1 MGRSAEGGRLM
12 RPERLRLSAFGPYAG
27 QEDLDFS
34 ALGNHTLFL
43 ICGPTGAGKSTIL
56 DAMCYA
62 LYGKTSGA
70 VRSGEDLRS
79 NYVGYDRKTYVEFDF
94 AIGNRHYRIYRSPTQ
109 LLERQ
114 KGDRSKPVE
123 HKGKADFYEIDKEGR
138 EKVHITSKG
147 VDSAV
152 EKLLGVGLE
161 QFRQIILLPQGDFR
175 KLLLADSSDRQKIME
190 QLFQTGIYLAFE
202 KKLQEETQ
210 KLKTEYS
217 RGELQRTT
225 LLETC
230 RSESEEEL
238 EKQAETNEKILKEKE
253 TEFMQ
258 ADKEQQVFL
267 RAYDEA
273 NVLHGAFLR
282 LETAETALKRMEEKK
297 KEKEELRGHIKMI
310 RAAQS
315 VTKEWSEAVNA
326 KKQQRTAA
334 ETLEKAAA
342 DLPVKEK
349 AKAEA
354 EQALALFE
362 KEKPK
367 QKERI
372 EMKGKL
378 EQYRNPS
385 RSYGT
390 AKREAER
397 LAGIYAVKQKEA
409 ERLREQVSAAEKKAA
424 EDKKNWLCRN
434 RIFMEGQAF
443 VLAEKLTDGQPCP
456 VCGSLSHPAPAAA
469 GEDRIMEKDVKDAE
483 RQMHLSEDAE
493 KKIRHEAEAYQAR
506 ELAAAK
512 ESADKAMT
520 VLSELEKNLPAAYR
534 DSLALEKE
542 IKDLETRI
550 SSFEKSLEQAEE
562 KRKNAETIYQALK
575 EQKELLEKQAGEFLK
590 VSEEKNCILKIKV
603 AEAGFTDWFEC
614 SRYMKEVPR
623 LEAYEN
629 DLKIYDQSVHAE
641 EEKIKGEKEKTAGKT
656 KPDMND
662 WNEKRTKLLESMKQF
677 VAEKAEKETEL
688 KKQKETL
695 KKLYQL
701 KETQKE
707 ISEKYSL
714 VAHLWEIAQ
723 GKETGINLERFVLG
737 ALLDA
742 VTEKANLRLMEMS
755 GNRYELLR
763 KRGERSDGRKKAGLD
778 LEVFDGNTG
787 RARPAATLSGGET
800 FLASLSLA
808 LGLADVVQEY
818 AGGVHL
824 DAMFIDEGF
833 GSLDSESLDLAMK
846 TLQELKGQNRLIG
859 LISHVGGLE
868 ERIPAKLR
876 VTKTQTGST
885 AAFEMG

>member
-12 RPERLRLSAFGPYAG
+12 RPERLRISAFGPYAG
-27 QEDLDFS
+27 EEDMDFS

-94 AIGNRHYRIYRSPTQ
+94 AIGDRHYRIYRSPTQ

-123 HKGKADFYEIDKEGR
+123 HKGKADFYEIDEEGR
-138 EKVHITSKG
+138 EKAHITSKG

-202 KKLQEETQ
+202 KRLQEETQ

-238 EKQAETNEKILKEKE
+238 EKQSEINEKVLKEKE

-258 ADKEQQVFL
+258 ADKEQQAFL

-273 NVLHGAFLR
+273 NMLYGAFLR
-282 LETAETALKRMEEKK
+282 LETAETALKRMEEKR

-334 ETLEKAAA
+334 ETLEKAAV
-342 DLPVKEK
+342 DLSVKEK

-390 AKREAER
+390 AKREVER

-469 GEDRIMEKDVKDAE
+469 GEDRITEKDVKDAE
-483 RQMHLSEDAE
+483 RQMHLSENAE
-493 KKIRHEAEAYQAR
+493 KKIRHEAEAYQAK

-520 VLSELEKNLPAAYR
+520 VLSELEKNLPATYR
-534 DSLALEKE
+534 DLLALEKE

-550 SSFEKSLEQAEE
+550 LSFEKSLEQAEE

-590 VSEEKNCILKIKV
+590 VSEEKNRILKIKV

-614 SRYMKEVPR
+614 SRYMKEVPQ

-629 DLKIYDQSVHAE
+629 DLKIYDQSVHVE

-662 WNEKRTKLLESMKQF
+662 WNEKRLKLLESMKRF
-677 VAEKAEKETEL
+677 AAEKAEKETEL

-755 GNRYELLR
+755 GSRYELLR
-763 KRGERSDGRKKAGLD
+763 KRGERADARKTAGLD
-778 LEVFDGNTG
+778 LEVYDANTG

-885 AAFEMG
+885 AAFEVG

>member
-12 RPERLRLSAFGPYAG
+12 RPERLRISAFGPYAG
-27 QEDLDFS
+27 EEDMNFS
-34 ALGNHTLFL
+34 VLENHTLFL

-94 AIGNRHYRIYRSPTQ
+94 AIGDRHYRIYRSPTQ

-123 HKGKADFYEIDKEGR
+123 HKGKADFYEIDEEGKE
-138 EKVHITSKG
+138 KAHITSKG

-202 KKLQEETQ
+202 KRLQEETQ

-238 EKQAETNEKILKEKE
+238 EKQAEINEKVLKEKE

-282 LETAETALKRMEEKK
+282 LETAETALKRMEEKR

-424 EDKKNWLCRN
+424 EDKKNWLSRN

-456 VCGSLSHPAPAAA
+456 VCGSLSHPAPAVA
-469 GEDRIMEKDVKDAE
+469 GEDRITEKDVKDAE
-483 RQMHLSEDAE
+483 RQMHLLEDAE
-493 KKIRHEAEAYQAR
+493 KKNRREAEAYQAK

-512 ESADKAMT
+512 ESVDKAMT

-590 VSEEKNCILKIKV
+590 VSEEKNRILKIKV

-614 SRYMKEVPR
+614 SQYMKEVPQ

-629 DLKIYDQSVHAE
+629 DLKIYDQSVHVE

-662 WNEKRTKLLESMKQF
+662 WNEKRLKLLESMKRF
-677 VAEKAEKETEL
+677 AAEKAEKETEL

-695 KKLYQL
+695 KKLRQL

-885 AAFEMG
+885 AAFEVG

>member
-1 MGRSAEGGRLM
+1 M
-12 RPERLRLSAFGPYAG
+12 RPERLRISAFGPYAG
-27 QEDLDFS
+27 EEDLDFS
-34 ALGNHTLFL
+34 VLGNHTLFL

-79 NYVGYDRKTYVEFDF
+79 NYVGYDRKTHVEFDF
-94 AIGNRHYRIYRSPTQ
+94 AIGNRHYRICRSPTQ

-123 HKGKADFYEIDKEGR
+123 HKGKADFYEIDEEGR
-138 EKVHITSKG
+138 EKAHITSKG

-202 KKLQEETQ
+202 KRLQEETQ
-210 KLKTEYS
+210 KLKIEYG
-217 RGELQRTT
+217 RGELQRAT

-230 RSESEEEL
+230 RSGSEEEL
-238 EKQAETNEKILKEKE
+238 EKQAEANEKVLKEKE
-253 TEFMQ
+253 AKFIR
-258 ADKEQQVFL
+258 ADKKQQVFL

-273 NVLHGAFLR
+273 NMLHGAFLR
-282 LETAETALKRMEEKK
+282 LETAETALKRLEEEK
-297 KEKEELRGHIKMI
+297 KEKEKLRGYIKMI

-326 KKQQRTAA
+326 KRQQRTAA

-342 DLPVKEK
+342 NLPVKEK
-349 AKAEA
+349 AKTEA

-362 KEKPK
+362 KEKTA

-409 ERLREQVSAAEKKAA
+409 ERLQEQVSAAEKKAA

-434 RIFMEGQAF
+434 RIFLEGQAF
-443 VLAEKLTDGQPCP
+443 VLAEKLADGQPCP

-469 GEDRIMEKDVKDAE
+469 GENRITEKDVKDAE
-483 RQMHLSEDAE
+483 HQMRLSEEAE
-493 KKIRHEAEAYQAR
+493 KKIRREAEAYQAK
-506 ELAAAK
+506 EMAAAK
-512 ESADKAMT
+512 ESADKAIT

-534 DSLALEKE
+534 DSLVLEKE
-542 IKDLETRI
+542 IKDLETGI

-562 KRKNAETIYQALK
+562 NRKKAETAYQTLK
-575 EQKELLEKQAGEFLK
+575 EQKGLLEKQAEEFLK
-590 VSEEKNCILKIKV
+590 TSEEKNRILKIKV

-614 SRYMKEVPR
+614 SRYMKELTQ
-623 LEAYEN
+623 LETYES
-629 DLKIYDQSVHAE
+629 DLKIYDQSVHTE
-641 EEKIKGEKEKTAGKT
+641 EEKIKEEKEKTAGRT

-662 WNEKRTKLLESMKQF
+662 WNGKRLKLLESMKQF
-677 VAEKAEKETEL
+677 AAEKAEKEAEL

-695 KKLYQL
+695 EKLRQL
-701 KETQKE
+701 KGTQKE

-787 RARPAATLSGGET
+787 RARPAVTLSGGET

>member
-1 MGRSAEGGRLM
+1 M
-12 RPERLRLSAFGPYAG
+12 RPERLRISAFGPYAG

-94 AIGNRHYRIYRSPTQ
+94 AIGDRHYRIYRSPTQ
-109 LLERQ
+109 LLKRQ

-123 HKGKADFYEIDKEGR
+123 HKGKADFYEIDEEGR
-138 EKVHITSKG
+138 EKAHITSKG

-273 NVLHGAFLR
+273 NMLHGAFLR
-282 LETAETALKRMEEKK
+282 LETAETALKRMEEKR

-349 AKAEA
+349 AKAET

-362 KEKPK
+362 KEKPA

-390 AKREAER
+390 AKKEAER
-397 LAGIYAVKQKEA
+397 LAGTYAVKQKEA
-409 ERLREQVSAAEKKAA
+409 ERLQEKMLAAEKKAA

-469 GEDRIMEKDVKDAE
+469 GEDRITEKDVKDAE
-483 RQMHLSEDAE
+483 RQMHLSDDAE
-493 KKIRHEAEAYQAR
+493 KKIRREAEAYQAK

-590 VSEEKNCILKIKV
+590 VSEEKNRILKIKV

-614 SRYMKEVPR
+614 SQYMKEVPQ

-662 WNEKRTKLLESMKQF
+662 WNEKRMKLLENMKQF
-677 VAEKAEKETEL
+677 AAEKTEKETEL

-885 AAFEMG
+885 AAFEVG

>member
-1 MGRSAEGGRLM
+1 M
-12 RPERLRLSAFGPYAG
+12 RPERLRISAFGPYAG
-27 QEDLDFS
+27 EEDMDFS
-34 ALGNHTLFL
+34 VLENHTLFL

-94 AIGNRHYRIYRSPTQ
+94 AIGDRHYRIYRSPTQ

-123 HKGKADFYEIDKEGR
+123 HKGKADFYEIDEEGR
-138 EKVHITSKG
+138 EKAHITSKG

-202 KKLQEETQ
+202 KRLQEETQ

-238 EKQAETNEKILKEKE
+238 EKQAEINEKVLKEKE

-267 RAYDEA
+267 CAYDEA

-282 LETAETALKRMEEKK
+282 LETAEMALKRMEEKR

-354 EQALALFE
+354 KQALALFE

-390 AKREAER
+390 VKREAER

-409 ERLREQVSAAEKKAA
+409 ERLRKQVSAAEKKAA

-456 VCGSLSHPAPAAA
+456 VCGSLSHPAPAVA
-469 GEDRIMEKDVKDAE
+469 GEDRITEKDVKDAE

-493 KKIRHEAEAYQAR
+493 KKIRHEAEAYQAK

-562 KRKNAETIYQALK
+562 KQKNAETIYQALK

-662 WNEKRTKLLESMKQF
+662 WDEKRMKLLESMKRF
-677 VAEKAEKETEL
+677 AAEKAEKETEL

-707 ISEKYSL
+707 IGEKYSL

-885 AAFEMG
+885 AAFEVG

>member
-1 MGRSAEGGRLM
+1 M
-12 RPERLRLSAFGPYAG
+12 RPERLRISAFGPYAG
-27 QEDLDFS
+27 EEDMDFS
-34 ALGNHTLFL
+34 VLENHTLFL

-94 AIGNRHYRIYRSPTQ
+94 AIGDRHYRIYRSPTQ

-123 HKGKADFYEIDKEGR
+123 HKGKADFYEIDEEGKE
-138 EKVHITSKG
+138 KAHITSKG

-202 KKLQEETQ
+202 KRLQEETQ

-238 EKQAETNEKILKEKE
+238 EKQAEINEKVLKEKE

-282 LETAETALKRMEEKK
+282 LETAEMALKRMEEKR

-326 KKQQRTAA
+326 KKQQRTAV

-354 EQALALFE
+354 KQALALFE

-409 ERLREQVSAAEKKAA
+409 ERLRKQVSAAEKKAA

-456 VCGSLSHPAPAAA
+456 VCGSLSHPAPAVA
-469 GEDRIMEKDVKDAE
+469 GEDRITEKDVKDAE

-493 KKIRHEAEAYQAR
+493 KKIRHEAEAYQAK

-562 KRKNAETIYQALK
+562 KQKNAETIYQALK

-662 WNEKRTKLLESMKQF
+662 WNEKRMKLLESMKRF
-677 VAEKAEKETEL
+677 AAEKAEKETEL

-707 ISEKYSL
+707 IGEKYSL

-885 AAFEMG
+885 AAFEVG

>member
-1 MGRSAEGGRLM
+1 M
-12 RPERLRLSAFGPYAG
+12 RPERLRISAFGPYAG
-27 QEDLDFS
+27 EEDVDFS
-34 ALGNHTLFL
+34 VLENHTLFL

-123 HKGKADFYEIDKEGR
+123 HKGKADFYEIDEEGR
-138 EKVHITSKG
+138 EKAHITSKG

-202 KKLQEETQ
+202 KRLQEETQ

-493 KKIRHEAEAYQAR
+493 KKIRHEAEAYQAK

>member
-1 MGRSAEGGRLM
+1 M
-12 RPERLRLSAFGPYAG
+12 RPERLRISAFGPYAG
-27 QEDLDFS
+27 QEDVDFS
-34 ALGNHTLFL
+34 ILENHMLFL

-123 HKGKADFYEIDKEGR
+123 HKGKADFYEIDEEGR
-138 EKVHITSKG
+138 EKAHITSKG

-202 KKLQEETQ
+202 KRLQEETQ

-334 ETLEKAAA
+334 ETLEKAAT

-434 RIFMEGQAF
+434 QIFMEGQAF

-469 GEDRIMEKDVKDAE
+469 GEDRIMEKDVKNAE

-493 KKIRHEAEAYQAR
+493 KKIRHEAEAYQAK

-885 AAFEMG
+885 AAFEVG

>member
-1 MGRSAEGGRLM
+1 M
-12 RPERLRLSAFGPYAG
+12 RPERLRISAFGPYAG
-27 QEDLDFS
+27 EEDLDFS

-94 AIGNRHYRIYRSPTQ
+94 AIGDRHYRIYRSPTQ

-123 HKGKADFYEIDKEGR
+123 HKGKADFYEIDEEGKE
-138 EKVHITSKG
+138 KAHITSKG

-202 KKLQEETQ
+202 KRLQEETQ

-238 EKQAETNEKILKEKE
+238 EKQAEINEKVLKEKE

-282 LETAETALKRMEEKK
+282 LETAETALKRMEEKR

-469 GEDRIMEKDVKDAE
+469 GEDRITEKDVKDAE
-483 RQMHLSEDAE
+483 RQMHLSENAE
-493 KKIRHEAEAYQAR
+493 KKIRHEAEAYQAKA
-506 ELAAAK
+506 LAAAK

-550 SSFEKSLEQAEE
+550 LSFEKSLEQAEE

-590 VSEEKNCILKIKV
+590 VSEEKNRILKIKV

-614 SRYMKEVPR
+614 SRYMKEVPQ

-629 DLKIYDQSVHAE
+629 DLKIYDQSVHVE

-662 WNEKRTKLLESMKQF
+662 WNEKRLKLLESMKRF
-677 VAEKAEKETEL
+677 AAEKAEKETEL

-885 AAFEMG
+885 AAFEVG

>member
-1 MGRSAEGGRLM
+1 M

-114 KGDRSKPVE
+114 KGDSSKPVE
-123 HKGKADFYEIDKEGR
+123 HKGKADFYEIDEEGR
-138 EKVHITSKG
+138 EKAHITSKG

-202 KKLQEETQ
+202 KRLQEETQ

-238 EKQAETNEKILKEKE
+238 EKQAEINEKVLKEKE

-273 NVLHGAFLR
+273 NMLHGAFLR
-282 LETAETALKRMEEKK
+282 LETAETALKRMEEKR

-390 AKREAER
+390 AKKEAER
-397 LAGIYAVKQKEA
+397 LAGTYAVKQKEA
-409 ERLREQVSAAEKKAA
+409 ERLQEKMSAAEKKAA

-469 GEDRIMEKDVKDAE
+469 GEDRITEKDVKDAE
-483 RQMHLSEDAE
+483 RQMHLSDDAE
-493 KKIRHEAEAYQAR
+493 KKIRREAEAYQAK

-590 VSEEKNCILKIKV
+590 VSEEKNRILKIKV

-614 SRYMKEVPR
+614 SRYMKEVPQ

-662 WNEKRTKLLESMKQF
+662 WNEKRMKLLENMKQF
-677 VAEKAEKETEL
+677 AAEKAEKETEL

-885 AAFEMG
+885 AAFEVG

>member
-1 MGRSAEGGRLM
+1 MGRSAEGGQLM
-12 RPERLRLSAFGPYAG
+12 RPERLRISAFGPYAG
-27 QEDLDFS
+27 QEDVDFS
-34 ALGNHTLFL
+34 ILENHMLFL

-123 HKGKADFYEIDKEGR
+123 HKGKADFYEIDEEGR
-138 EKVHITSKG
+138 EKAHITSKG

-202 KKLQEETQ
+202 KRLQEETQ

-334 ETLEKAAA
+334 ETLEKAAT

-434 RIFMEGQAF
+434 QIFMEGQAF

-469 GEDRIMEKDVKDAE
+469 GEDRIMEKDVKNAE

-493 KKIRHEAEAYQAR
+493 KKIRHEAEAYQAK

>member
-1 MGRSAEGGRLM
+1 MGKSAEGGRLM

-79 NYVGYDRKTYVEFDF
+79 NYVRYDRKTYVEFDF

-123 HKGKADFYEIDKEGR
+123 HKGKADFYEIDEEGR
-138 EKVHITSKG
+138 EKAHITSKG

-238 EKQAETNEKILKEKE
+238 EKQAEINEKVLKEKE

-282 LETAETALKRMEEKK
+282 LETAETALKRMEEKR

-469 GEDRIMEKDVKDAE
+469 GEDRITEKDVKDAE
-483 RQMHLSEDAE
+483 RQMHLSDDAE
-493 KKIRHEAEAYQAR
+493 KKIRHEAEAYQAK
-506 ELAAAK
+506 ELATAK
-512 ESADKAMT
+512 ESADKAIT

-590 VSEEKNCILKIKV
+590 VSEEKNRILKIKV
-603 AEAGFTDWFEC
+603 AETGFTDWFEC
-614 SRYMKEVPR
+614 SQYMKEVPQ

-662 WNEKRTKLLESMKQF
+662 WNEKRMKLLENMKQF
-677 VAEKAEKETEL
+677 AAEKAEKETEL

>member
-12 RPERLRLSAFGPYAG
+12 RPERLRISAFGPYAG
-27 QEDLDFS
+27 EEDVDFS
-34 ALGNHTLFL
+34 VLENHTLFL

-94 AIGNRHYRIYRSPTQ
+94 AIGDRHYRIYRSPTQ

-123 HKGKADFYEIDKEGR
+123 HKGKADFYEIDEEGR
-138 EKVHITSKG
+138 EKAHITSKG

-202 KKLQEETQ
+202 KRLQEETQ

>member
-1 MGRSAEGGRLM
+1 M

-123 HKGKADFYEIDKEGR
+123 HKGKADFYEIDEEGR
-138 EKVHITSKG
+138 EKAHITSKG

-202 KKLQEETQ
+202 KRLQEETQ

-217 RGELQRTT
+217 RGELERTT

-238 EKQAETNEKILKEKE
+238 EKQAEINEKVLKEKE

-267 RAYDEA
+267 RDYDEA

-282 LETAETALKRMEEKK
+282 LETAETALKRMEEKR

-349 AKAEA
+349 AKAETK
-354 EQALALFE
+354 QALELFE

-469 GEDRIMEKDVKDAE
+469 GEDRITEKDVKDAE

-493 KKIRHEAEAYQAR
+493 KKIRREAEAYQAK

-542 IKDLETRI
+542 IKALETRI

-562 KRKNAETIYQALK
+562 KQKNAETIYQALK

-787 RARPAATLSGGET
+787 RVRPAATLSGGET

>member
-1 MGRSAEGGRLM
+1 MGKSAEGGRLM
-12 RPERLRLSAFGPYAG
+12 RPERLRISAFGPYAG
-27 QEDLDFS
+27 EEDMDFS
-34 ALGNHTLFL
+34 VLENHTLFL

-94 AIGNRHYRIYRSPTQ
+94 AIGDRHYRIYRSPTQ

-123 HKGKADFYEIDKEGR
+123 HKGKADFYEIDEEGR
-138 EKVHITSKG
+138 EKAHITSKG

-238 EKQAETNEKILKEKE
+238 EKQAEINEKVLKEKE

-282 LETAETALKRMEEKK
+282 LETAETALKRMEEKR

-424 EDKKNWLCRN
+424 EDKKNWLSRN

-456 VCGSLSHPAPAAA
+456 VCGSLSHPAPAVA
-469 GEDRIMEKDVKDAE
+469 GEDRITEKDVKDAE

-493 KKIRHEAEAYQAR
+493 KKNRREAEAYQAK

-512 ESADKAMT
+512 ESVDKAMT

-534 DSLALEKE
+534 DSLALEKA

-590 VSEEKNCILKIKV
+590 VSEEKNRILKIKV

-614 SRYMKEVPR
+614 SQYMKEVPQ

-629 DLKIYDQSVHAE
+629 DLKIYDQSVHVE

-662 WNEKRTKLLESMKQF
+662 WNEKRLKLLENMKRF
-677 VAEKAEKETEL
+677 AAEKAEKETEL

-695 KKLYQL
+695 KKLRQL

-707 ISEKYSL
+707 IGEKYSL

-885 AAFEMG
+885 AAFEVG

>member
-12 RPERLRLSAFGPYAG
+12 RPERLRISAFGPYAG
-27 QEDLDFS
+27 EEDMDFS
-34 ALGNHTLFL
+34 VLENHTLFL

-94 AIGNRHYRIYRSPTQ
+94 AIGDRHYRIYRSPTQ

-123 HKGKADFYEIDKEGR
+123 HKGKADFYEIDEEGR
-138 EKVHITSKG
+138 EKAHITSKG

-273 NVLHGAFLR
+273 NMLHGAFLR
-282 LETAETALKRMEEKK
+282 LETAETALKRMEEKR

-349 AKAEA
+349 AKAET

-362 KEKPK
+362 KEKPA

-385 RSYGT
+385 RSYRT
-390 AKREAER
+390 AKKEAER
-397 LAGIYAVKQKEA
+397 LAGTYAVKQKEA
-409 ERLREQVSAAEKKAA
+409 ERLQEKMLAAEKKAA

-469 GEDRIMEKDVKDAE
+469 GEDRITEKDVKDAE
-483 RQMHLSEDAE
+483 RQMHLSDDAE
-493 KKIRHEAEAYQAR
+493 KKIRREAEAYQAK

-590 VSEEKNCILKIKV
+590 VSEEKNRILKIKV
-603 AEAGFTDWFEC
+603 AKAGFTDWFEC
-614 SRYMKEVPR
+614 SQYMKEVPQ

-662 WNEKRTKLLESMKQF
+662 WNEKRMKLLENMKQF
-677 VAEKAEKETEL
+677 AAEKTEKETEL

-885 AAFEMG
+885 AAFEVG

>member
-1 MGRSAEGGRLM
+1 M
-12 RPERLRLSAFGPYAG
+12 RPERLRISAFGPYAG
-27 QEDLDFS
+27 EEDVDFS
-34 ALGNHTLFL
+34 VLENHTLFL

-94 AIGNRHYRIYRSPTQ
+94 AIGDRHYRIYRSPTQ

-123 HKGKADFYEIDKEGR
+123 HKGKADFYEIDEEGKE
-138 EKVHITSKG
+138 KAHITSKG

-202 KKLQEETQ
+202 KRLQEETQ

-238 EKQAETNEKILKEKE
+238 EKQAEINEKVLKEKE

-267 RAYDEA
+267 RAYDKA
-273 NVLHGAFLR
+273 NMLHGAFLR
-282 LETAETALKRMEEKK
+282 LETAETALKRMEEKR

-362 KEKPK
+362 KEKTA

-409 ERLREQVSAAEKKAA
+409 ERLQEKMLAAEKKAA

-469 GEDRIMEKDVKDAE
+469 GEDRITEKDVKDAE

-493 KKIRHEAEAYQAR
+493 KKIRREAEAYQAK

-575 EQKELLEKQAGEFLK
+575 EQKELLEKQAGEFLR
-590 VSEEKNCILKIKV
+590 VSEEKNRILKIKV
-603 AEAGFTDWFEC
+603 AKAGFTDWFEC
-614 SRYMKEVPR
+614 SRYMKEVSQM
-623 LEAYEN
+623 EAYEN
-629 DLKIYDQSVHAE
+629 NLKIYDQSVHAE
-641 EEKIKGEKEKTAGKT
+641 EEKIKGEKERTAGKT
-656 KPDMND
+656 KPNMND
-662 WNEKRTKLLESMKQF
+662 WNEKRMKLLESMKRF
-677 VAEKAEKETEL
+677 AAEKAEKETEL

-707 ISEKYSL
+707 IGEKYSL

-885 AAFEMG
+885 AAFEVG

>member
-1 MGRSAEGGRLM
+1 M
-12 RPERLRLSAFGPYAG
+12 RPERLRISAFGPYAG
-27 QEDLDFS
+27 EEDMDFS
-34 ALGNHTLFL
+34 VLENHTLFL

-94 AIGNRHYRIYRSPTQ
+94 AIGDRHYRIYRSPTQ

-123 HKGKADFYEIDKEGR
+123 HKGKADFYEIDEEGR
-138 EKVHITSKG
+138 EKAHITSKG

-202 KKLQEETQ
+202 KRLQEETQ

-238 EKQAETNEKILKEKE
+238 EKQAEINEKVLKEKE

-282 LETAETALKRMEEKK
+282 LETAETALKRMEEKR

-354 EQALALFE
+354 KQALELFE

-372 EMKGKL
+372 KMKGKL

-469 GEDRIMEKDVKDAE
+469 GEDRITEKDVKDAE

-493 KKIRHEAEAYQAR
+493 KKIRHEAEAYQAKD
-506 ELAAAK
+506 LAAAK

-590 VSEEKNCILKIKV
+590 VSEEKNRILKIKV

-662 WNEKRTKLLESMKQF
+662 WNEKRMKLLESMKRF
-677 VAEKAEKETEL
+677 AAEKAEKETEL

-707 ISEKYSL
+707 IGEKYSL

>member
-1 MGRSAEGGRLM
+1 M
-12 RPERLRLSAFGPYAG
+12 
-27 QEDLDFS
+27 
-34 ALGNHTLFL
+34 
-43 ICGPTGAGKSTIL
+43 
-56 DAMCYA
+56 
-62 LYGKTSGA
+62 
-70 VRSGEDLRS
+70 
-79 NYVGYDRKTYVEFDF
+79 
-94 AIGNRHYRIYRSPTQ
+94 
-109 LLERQ
+109 
-114 KGDRSKPVE
+114 
-123 HKGKADFYEIDKEGR
+123 
-138 EKVHITSKG
+138 
-147 VDSAV
+147 
-152 EKLLGVGLE
+152 
-161 QFRQIILLPQGDFR
+161 
-175 KLLLADSSDRQKIME
+175 
-190 QLFQTGIYLAFE
+190 
-202 KKLQEETQ
+202 
-210 KLKTEYS
+210 
-217 RGELQRTT
+217 
-225 LLETC
+225 
-230 RSESEEEL
+230 
-238 EKQAETNEKILKEKE
+238 EKQAEINEKVLKEKE

-282 LETAETALKRMEEKK
+282 LETAETALKRMEEKR

-397 LAGIYAVKQKEA
+397 LGGIYAVKQKEA

-456 VCGSLSHPAPAAA
+456 VCGSLSHPAPAVA
-469 GEDRIMEKDVKDAE
+469 GEDRITEKDVKDAE

-493 KKIRHEAEAYQAR
+493 KKIRHEAEAYQAK

-590 VSEEKNCILKIKV
+590 VSEEKNRILKIKV
-603 AEAGFTDWFEC
+603 AEAGFTDWLEC
-614 SRYMKEVPR
+614 SQYMKEVPQ

-662 WNEKRTKLLESMKQF
+662 WNEKRMKLLENMKQF
-677 VAEKAEKETEL
+677 AAEKAEKETEL

-885 AAFEMG
+885 AAFEVG

>member
-1 MGRSAEGGRLM
+1 M
-12 RPERLRLSAFGPYAG
+12 RPERLRISAFGPYAG

-94 AIGNRHYRIYRSPTQ
+94 AIGDRHYRIYRSPTQ

-123 HKGKADFYEIDKEGR
+123 HKGKADFYEIDEEGKE
-138 EKVHITSKG
+138 KAHITSKG

-202 KKLQEETQ
+202 KRLQEETQ

-238 EKQAETNEKILKEKE
+238 EKQTETNEKILKEKE

-273 NVLHGAFLR
+273 NMLHGAFLR
-282 LETAETALKRMEEKK
+282 LETAETALKRMEEKR
-297 KEKEELRGHIKMI
+297 KEKEELRRHIKMI

-354 EQALALFE
+354 KQALALFE

-397 LAGIYAVKQKEA
+397 LVGIYAVKQKEA

-469 GEDRIMEKDVKDAE
+469 GEDRITEKDVKDAE

-493 KKIRHEAEAYQAR
+493 KKIRHEAEAYQAKD
-506 ELAAAK
+506 LAAAK

-590 VSEEKNCILKIKV
+590 VSEEKNRILKIKV

-614 SRYMKEVPR
+614 SQYMKEVPQ

-662 WNEKRTKLLESMKQF
+662 WNEKRMKLLESMKRF
-677 VAEKAEKETEL
+677 AAEKAEKETEL

-885 AAFEMG
+885 AAFEVG

>member
-12 RPERLRLSAFGPYAG
+12 RPERLRISAFGPYAG
-27 QEDLDFS
+27 EEDMDFS
-34 ALGNHTLFL
+34 VLENHTLFL

-94 AIGNRHYRIYRSPTQ
+94 AIGDRHYRIYRSPTQ

-123 HKGKADFYEIDKEGR
+123 HKGKADFYEIDEEGR
-138 EKVHITSKG
+138 EKAHITSKG

-190 QLFQTGIYLAFE
+190 QLFQTGIYLVFE
-202 KKLQEETQ
+202 KRLQEETQ

-238 EKQAETNEKILKEKE
+238 EKQTETNEKILKEKE

-273 NVLHGAFLR
+273 NMLHGAFLR
-282 LETAETALKRMEEKK
+282 LETAETALKRMEEKR
-297 KEKEELRGHIKMI
+297 KEKEELRRHIKMI

-397 LAGIYAVKQKEA
+397 LVGIYAVKQKEA

-469 GEDRIMEKDVKDAE
+469 GEDRITEKDVKDAE

-493 KKIRHEAEAYQAR
+493 KKIRHEAEAYQAKD
-506 ELAAAK
+506 LAAAK

-590 VSEEKNCILKIKV
+590 VSEEKNRILKIKV

-662 WNEKRTKLLESMKQF
+662 WNEKRMKLLESMKRF
-677 VAEKAEKETEL
+677 AAEKAEKETEL

-707 ISEKYSL
+707 IGEKYSL

>member
-1 MGRSAEGGRLM
+1 M
-12 RPERLRLSAFGPYAG
+12 RPERLRISAFGPYAG
-27 QEDLDFS
+27 EEDVDFS
-34 ALGNHTLFL
+34 VLENHTLFL

-94 AIGNRHYRIYRSPTQ
+94 AIGDRHYRIYRSPTQ

-123 HKGKADFYEIDKEGR
+123 HKGKADFYEIDEEGKE
-138 EKVHITSKG
+138 KAHITSKG

-190 QLFQTGIYLAFE
+190 QLFQAGIYLAFE
-202 KKLQEETQ
+202 KRLQEETQ

-238 EKQAETNEKILKEKE
+238 EKQAEINEKVLKEKE

-282 LETAETALKRMEEKK
+282 LETAETALKRMEEKR

-469 GEDRIMEKDVKDAE
+469 GEDRITEKDVKDAE
-483 RQMHLSEDAE
+483 RQMHLSENAE
-493 KKIRHEAEAYQAR
+493 KKIRHEAEAYQAK

-550 SSFEKSLEQAEE
+550 LSFEKSLEQAEE

-590 VSEEKNCILKIKV
+590 VSEEKNRILKIKV

-614 SRYMKEVPR
+614 SRYMKEVPQ

-629 DLKIYDQSVHAE
+629 DLKIYDQSVHVE

-662 WNEKRTKLLESMKQF
+662 WNEKRLKLLESMKRF
-677 VAEKAEKETEL
+677 AAEKAEKETEL

-885 AAFEMG
+885 AAFEVG

>member
-1 MGRSAEGGRLM
+1 M
-12 RPERLRLSAFGPYAG
+12 RPERLRINAFGPYAG
-27 QEDLDFS
+27 QEDLEFS
-34 ALGNHTLFL
+34 ALGNYTLFL

-94 AIGNRHYRIYRSPTQ
+94 AIGDRHYRIYRSPTQ

-123 HKGKADFYEIDKEGR
+123 HKGKADFYEIDEEGKE
-138 EKVHITSKG
+138 KAHITSKG

-202 KKLQEETQ
+202 KRLQEETQ

-238 EKQAETNEKILKEKE
+238 EKQAEINEKVLKEKE

-282 LETAETALKRMEEKK
+282 LETAETALKRMEEKR

-397 LAGIYAVKQKEA
+397 LAGIYAVKQKDA

-456 VCGSLSHPAPAAA
+456 VCGSLSHPAPAVA
-469 GEDRIMEKDVKDAE
+469 GEDRITEKDVKDAE

-493 KKIRHEAEAYQAR
+493 KKIRHEAEAYQAK

-603 AEAGFTDWFEC
+603 AEAGFTDWLEC
-614 SRYMKEVPR
+614 SQYMKEVPQ

-662 WNEKRTKLLESMKQF
+662 WNEKRMKLLENMKQF
-677 VAEKAEKETEL
+677 AAEKAEKETEL

-885 AAFEMG
+885 AAFEVG

>member
-1 MGRSAEGGRLM
+1 MGKSAEGGRLM
-12 RPERLRLSAFGPYAG
+12 RPERLRISAFGPYAG
-27 QEDLDFS
+27 EEDMDFS
-34 ALGNHTLFL
+34 VLENHTLFL

-94 AIGNRHYRIYRSPTQ
+94 AIGDRHYRIYRSPTQ

-123 HKGKADFYEIDKEGR
+123 HKGKADFYEIDEEGR
-138 EKVHITSKG
+138 EKAHITSKG

-238 EKQAETNEKILKEKE
+238 EKQAEINEKVLKEKE

-282 LETAETALKRMEEKK
+282 LETAETALKRMEEKR

-424 EDKKNWLCRN
+424 EDKKNWLSRN

-456 VCGSLSHPAPAAA
+456 VCGSLSHPAPAVA
-469 GEDRIMEKDVKDAE
+469 GEDRITEKDVKDAE

-493 KKIRHEAEAYQAR
+493 KKNRREAEAYQAK

-512 ESADKAMT
+512 ESVDKAMT

-562 KRKNAETIYQALK
+562 KQKNAETIYQALK

-590 VSEEKNCILKIKV
+590 VSEEKNRILKIKV

-614 SRYMKEVPR
+614 SQYMKEVPQ

-629 DLKIYDQSVHAE
+629 DLKIYDQSVHVE

-662 WNEKRTKLLESMKQF
+662 WNEKRLKLLENMKRF
-677 VAEKAEKETEL
+677 AAEKAEKETEL

-695 KKLYQL
+695 KKLRQL

-707 ISEKYSL
+707 IGEKYSL
-714 VAHLWEIAQ
+714 VAHLWEITQ

-885 AAFEMG
+885 AAFEVG

>member
-1 MGRSAEGGRLM
+1 M
-12 RPERLRLSAFGPYAG
+12 RPERLRISAFGPYAG

-94 AIGNRHYRIYRSPTQ
+94 AIGDRHYRIYRSPTQ

-123 HKGKADFYEIDKEGR
+123 HRGKADFYEIDEEGKE
-138 EKVHITSKG
+138 KAHITSKG

-202 KKLQEETQ
+202 KRLQEETQ

-230 RSESEEEL
+230 QSESEEEL
-238 EKQAETNEKILKEKE
+238 EKQAEINEKVLKEKE

-273 NVLHGAFLR
+273 NMLHGAFLR
-282 LETAETALKRMEEKK
+282 LETAETALKRMEEKR

-362 KEKPK
+362 KEKTA

-390 AKREAER
+390 AKKEAER

-409 ERLREQVSAAEKKAA
+409 ERLQEKMLAAEKKAA

-443 VLAEKLTDGQPCP
+443 VLAGKLTDGQPCP

-469 GEDRIMEKDVKDAE
+469 GEDRITEKDVKDAE
-483 RQMHLSEDAE
+483 RQMHLSDDAE
-493 KKIRHEAEAYQAR
+493 KKIRHEAEAYQAK
-506 ELAAAK
+506 ELATAK
-512 ESADKAMT
+512 ESADKAIT

-550 SSFEKSLEQAEE
+550 LSFEKSLEQAEE

-590 VSEEKNCILKIKV
+590 VSEEKNRILKIKV

-614 SRYMKEVPR
+614 SRYMKEVPQ

-629 DLKIYDQSVHAE
+629 DLKIYDQSVHVE

-662 WNEKRTKLLESMKQF
+662 WNEKRLKLLESMKRF
-677 VAEKAEKETEL
+677 AAEKAEKETEL

-885 AAFEMG
+885 AAFEVG

>member
-123 HKGKADFYEIDKEGR
+123 HKGKADFYEIDEEGR
-138 EKVHITSKG
+138 EKAHITSKG

-202 KKLQEETQ
+202 KKLQEETK

-238 EKQAETNEKILKEKE
+238 EKQAEINEKVLKEKE

-273 NVLHGAFLR
+273 NMLHGAFLR
-282 LETAETALKRMEEKK
+282 LETAETALKRMEEKR

-362 KEKPK
+362 KEKTA

-409 ERLREQVSAAEKKAA
+409 ERLQEKMLAAEKKAA

-469 GEDRIMEKDVKDAE
+469 GEDRITEKDVKDAE

-493 KKIRHEAEAYQAR
+493 KKIRREAEAYQAK

-590 VSEEKNCILKIKV
+590 VSEEKNRILKIKV

-614 SRYMKEVPR
+614 SQYMKEVPQ

-662 WNEKRTKLLESMKQF
+662 WNEKRMKLLENMKQF
-677 VAEKAEKETEL
+677 AAEKAEKETEL

>member
-1 MGRSAEGGRLM
+1 M

-123 HKGKADFYEIDKEGR
+123 HKGKADFYEIDEEGR
-138 EKVHITSKG
+138 EKAHITSKG

-202 KKLQEETQ
+202 KRLQEETQ

-238 EKQAETNEKILKEKE
+238 EKQTETNEKILKEKE

-273 NVLHGAFLR
+273 NMLHGAFLR
-282 LETAETALKRMEEKK
+282 LETAETALKRMEEKR
-297 KEKEELRGHIKMI
+297 KEKEELRRHIKMI

-469 GEDRIMEKDVKDAE
+469 GEDRITEKDVKDAE

-493 KKIRHEAEAYQAR
+493 KKIRREAEAYQAK
-506 ELAAAK
+506 ELAASK

-542 IKDLETRI
+542 IKALETRI

-562 KRKNAETIYQALK
+562 KQKNAETIYQALK

-590 VSEEKNCILKIKV
+590 VSEEKNRILKIKV

-662 WNEKRTKLLESMKQF
+662 WNEKRMKLLESMKRF
-677 VAEKAEKETEL
+677 AAEKAEKETEL

>member
-12 RPERLRLSAFGPYAG
+12 RPERLRISAFGPYAG
-27 QEDLDFS
+27 EEDVDFS
-34 ALGNHTLFL
+34 VLENHTLFL

-94 AIGNRHYRIYRSPTQ
+94 AIGDRHYRIYRSPTQ

-123 HKGKADFYEIDKEGR
+123 HKGKADFYEIDEEGKE
-138 EKVHITSKG
+138 KAHITSKG

-190 QLFQTGIYLAFE
+190 QLFQTDIYLAFE

-238 EKQAETNEKILKEKE
+238 EKQAEINEKVLKEKE

-258 ADKEQQVFL
+258 VDKEQQVFL

-282 LETAETALKRMEEKK
+282 LETAEMALKRMEEKR

-315 VTKEWSEAVNA
+315 VIKEWSEAVNA

-456 VCGSLSHPAPAAA
+456 VCGSLSHPAPAVA
-469 GEDRIMEKDVKDAE
+469 GEDRITEKDVKDAE

-493 KKIRHEAEAYQAR
+493 KKIRREAEAYQAK

-590 VSEEKNCILKIKV
+590 VSEEKNRILKIKV
-603 AEAGFTDWFEC
+603 AEVGFTDWFEC

-623 LEAYEN
+623 MEAYEN

-662 WNEKRTKLLESMKQF
+662 WNEKRMKLLENMKQF
-677 VAEKAEKETEL
+677 AAEKAEKETEL

-714 VAHLWEIAQ
+714 VAHLWDIAR
-723 GKETGINLERFVLG
+723 GKDTGINLERFVLG

-755 GNRYELLR
+755 GSRYELLR
-763 KRGERSDGRKKAGLD
+763 KRGERADARKTAGLD
-778 LEVFDGNTG
+778 LEVYDANTG

-885 AAFEMG
+885 AAFEVG

>member
-1 MGRSAEGGRLM
+1 M
-12 RPERLRLSAFGPYAG
+12 RPERLRISAFGPYAG
-27 QEDLDFS
+27 EEDVDFS
-34 ALGNHTLFL
+34 VLENHTLFL

-94 AIGNRHYRIYRSPTQ
+94 AIGDRHYRIYRSPTQ

-123 HKGKADFYEIDKEGR
+123 HKGKADFYEIDEEGKE
-138 EKVHITSKG
+138 KAHITSKG

-202 KKLQEETQ
+202 KRLQEETQ

-238 EKQAETNEKILKEKE
+238 EKQAEINEKVLKEKE

-282 LETAETALKRMEEKK
+282 LETAEPALKRMEEKR

-354 EQALALFE
+354 KQALELFE

-397 LAGIYAVKQKEA
+397 LAGIYVVKQKEA

-469 GEDRIMEKDVKDAE
+469 GEDRITEKDVKDAE

-493 KKIRHEAEAYQAR
+493 KKIRHEAEAYQAK

-590 VSEEKNCILKIKV
+590 VSEEKNRILKIKV

-614 SRYMKEVPR
+614 SRYMKEVPQ

-662 WNEKRTKLLESMKQF
+662 WNEKRTKLLENMKQF
-677 VAEKAEKETEL
+677 AAEKAEKETEL

-885 AAFEMG
+885 AAFEVG

>member
-1 MGRSAEGGRLM
+1 M
-12 RPERLRLSAFGPYAG
+12 RPERLRISAFGPYAG
-27 QEDLDFS
+27 EEDVDFS
-34 ALGNHTLFL
+34 VLENHTLFL

-94 AIGNRHYRIYRSPTQ
+94 AIGDRHYRIYRSPTQ

-123 HKGKADFYEIDKEGR
+123 HKGKADFYEIDEEGR
-138 EKVHITSKG
+138 EKAHITSKG

-202 KKLQEETQ
+202 KRLQEETQ

-238 EKQAETNEKILKEKE
+238 EKQAEINEKVLKEKE

-273 NVLHGAFLR
+273 NMLHGAFLR
-282 LETAETALKRMEEKK
+282 LETAETALKRMEEKR
-297 KEKEELRGHIKMI
+297 KEKEELRRHIKMI

-362 KEKPK
+362 KEKTA

-469 GEDRIMEKDVKDAE
+469 GEDRITEKDVKDAE

-493 KKIRHEAEAYQAR
+493 KKIRHEAEAYQAKD
-506 ELAAAK
+506 LAAAK

-590 VSEEKNCILKIKV
+590 VSEEKNRILKIKV

-662 WNEKRTKLLESMKQF
+662 WNEKRMKLLESMKRF
-677 VAEKAEKETEL
+677 AAEKAEKETEL

-707 ISEKYSL
+707 IGEKYSL

>member
-94 AIGNRHYRIYRSPTQ
+94 AIGDRHYRIYRSPTQ

-123 HKGKADFYEIDKEGR
+123 HKGKADFYEIDEEGR
-138 EKVHITSKG
+138 EKAHITSKG

-202 KKLQEETQ
+202 KRLQEETQ

-238 EKQAETNEKILKEKE
+238 EKQAEINEKVLKEKE

-273 NVLHGAFLR
+273 NMLHGAFLR
-282 LETAETALKRMEEKK
+282 LETAETALKRMEEKR

-362 KEKPK
+362 KEKTA

-409 ERLREQVSAAEKKAA
+409 ERLQEKMLAAEKKAA

-469 GEDRIMEKDVKDAE
+469 GEDRITEKDVKDAE

-493 KKIRHEAEAYQAR
+493 KKIRREAEAYQAK

-590 VSEEKNCILKIKV
+590 VSEEKNRILKIKV

-614 SRYMKEVPR
+614 SQYMKEVPQ

-662 WNEKRTKLLESMKQF
+662 WNEKRMKLLENMKQF
-677 VAEKAEKETEL
+677 AAEKAEKETEL

>member
-1 MGRSAEGGRLM
+1 M
-12 RPERLRLSAFGPYAG
+12 RPERLRISAFGPYAG
-27 QEDLDFS
+27 EEDMDFS
-34 ALGNHTLFL
+34 VLENHTLFL

-94 AIGNRHYRIYRSPTQ
+94 AIGDRHYRIYRSPTQ

-123 HKGKADFYEIDKEGR
+123 HKGKADFYEIDEEGR
-138 EKVHITSKG
+138 EKAHITSKG

-238 EKQAETNEKILKEKE
+238 EKQAEINEKVLKEKE

-282 LETAETALKRMEEKK
+282 LETAETALKRMEEKR
-297 KEKEELRGHIKMI
+297 KEREELRGHIKMI

-424 EDKKNWLCRN
+424 EDKKNWLSRN

-456 VCGSLSHPAPAAA
+456 VCGSLSHPAPAVA
-469 GEDRIMEKDVKDAE
+469 GEDRITEKDVKDAE

-493 KKIRHEAEAYQAR
+493 KKNRREAEAYQAK

-512 ESADKAMT
+512 ESVDKAMT

-562 KRKNAETIYQALK
+562 KQKNAETIYQALK

-590 VSEEKNCILKIKV
+590 VSEEKNRILKIKV

-614 SRYMKEVPR
+614 SQYMKEVPQ

-629 DLKIYDQSVHAE
+629 DLKIYDQSVHVE

-662 WNEKRTKLLESMKQF
+662 WNEKRLKLLENMKRF
-677 VAEKAEKETEL
+677 AAEKAEKETEL

-695 KKLYQL
+695 KKLRQL

-707 ISEKYSL
+707 IGEKYSL

-885 AAFEMG
+885 AAFEVG

>member
-1 MGRSAEGGRLM
+1 MGKSAEGGRLM

-123 HKGKADFYEIDKEGR
+123 HKGKADFYEIDEEGR
-138 EKVHITSKG
+138 EKAHITSKG

-190 QLFQTGIYLAFE
+190 QLFQTGIYLVFE
-202 KKLQEETQ
+202 KRLQEETQ

-238 EKQAETNEKILKEKE
+238 EKQTETNEKILKEKE

-273 NVLHGAFLR
+273 NMLHGAFLR
-282 LETAETALKRMEEKK
+282 LETAETALKRMEEKR
-297 KEKEELRGHIKMI
+297 KEKEELRRHIKMI

-397 LAGIYAVKQKEA
+397 LVGIYAVKQKEA

-469 GEDRIMEKDVKDAE
+469 GEDRITEKDVKDAE

-493 KKIRHEAEAYQAR
+493 KKIRHEAEAYQAKD
-506 ELAAAK
+506 LAAAK

-590 VSEEKNCILKIKV
+590 VSEEKNRILKIKV

-662 WNEKRTKLLESMKQF
+662 WNEKRMKLLESMKRF
-677 VAEKAEKETEL
+677 AAEKAEKETEL

-707 ISEKYSL
+707 IGEKYSL

>member
-1 MGRSAEGGRLM
+1 M
-12 RPERLRLSAFGPYAG
+12 RPERLRISAFGPYAG

-123 HKGKADFYEIDKEGR
+123 HKGKADFYEIDEEGR
-138 EKVHITSKG
+138 EKAHITSKG

-202 KKLQEETQ
+202 KRLQEETQ

-397 LAGIYAVKQKEA
+397 LVGIYAVKQKEA

-469 GEDRIMEKDVKDAE
+469 GEDRITEKDVKDAE

-493 KKIRHEAEAYQAR
+493 KKIRHEAEAYQAKD
-506 ELAAAK
+506 LAAAK

-590 VSEEKNCILKIKV
+590 VSEEKNRILKIKV

-662 WNEKRTKLLESMKQF
+662 WNEKRMKLLESMKRF
-677 VAEKAEKETEL
+677 AAEKAEKETEL

-707 ISEKYSL
+707 IGEKYSL

-885 AAFEMG
+885 AAFEVG

>member
-1 MGRSAEGGRLM
+1 
-12 RPERLRLSAFGPYAG
+12 
-27 QEDLDFS
+27 
-34 ALGNHTLFL
+34 
-43 ICGPTGAGKSTIL
+43 
-56 DAMCYA
+56 
-62 LYGKTSGA
+62 
-70 VRSGEDLRS
+70 
-79 NYVGYDRKTYVEFDF
+79 
-94 AIGNRHYRIYRSPTQ
+94 
-109 LLERQ
+109 
-114 KGDRSKPVE
+114 
-123 HKGKADFYEIDKEGR
+123 
-138 EKVHITSKG
+138 
-147 VDSAV
+147 
-152 EKLLGVGLE
+152 
-161 QFRQIILLPQGDFR
+161 
-175 KLLLADSSDRQKIME
+175 
-190 QLFQTGIYLAFE
+190 
-202 KKLQEETQ
+202 
-210 KLKTEYS
+210 
-217 RGELQRTT
+217 
-225 LLETC
+225 
-230 RSESEEEL
+230 
-238 EKQAETNEKILKEKE
+238 
-253 TEFMQ
+253 
-258 ADKEQQVFL
+258 
-267 RAYDEA
+267 
-273 NVLHGAFLR
+273 
-282 LETAETALKRMEEKK
+282 
-297 KEKEELRGHIKMI
+297 MI

-397 LAGIYAVKQKEA
+397 LVGIYAVKQKEA
-409 ERLREQVSAAEKKAA
+409 ERLREQVSAAEKKAV

-469 GEDRIMEKDVKDAE
+469 GEDRITEKDVKDAE

-493 KKIRHEAEAYQAR
+493 KKIRHEAEAYQAKD
-506 ELAAAK
+506 LAAAK

-590 VSEEKNCILKIKV
+590 VSEEKNRILKIKV

-662 WNEKRTKLLESMKQF
+662 WNEKRMKLLESMKRF
-677 VAEKAEKETEL
+677 AAEKAEKETEL

-707 ISEKYSL
+707 IGEKYSL

>member
-1 MGRSAEGGRLM
+1 M
-12 RPERLRLSAFGPYAG
+12 RPERLRISAFGPYAG
-27 QEDLDFS
+27 EEDMDFS
-34 ALGNHTLFL
+34 VLENHTLFL

-94 AIGNRHYRIYRSPTQ
+94 AIGDRHYRIYRSPTQ

-123 HKGKADFYEIDKEGR
+123 HKGKADFYEIDEEGR
-138 EKVHITSKG
+138 EKAHITSKG

-202 KKLQEETQ
+202 KRLQEETQ

-238 EKQAETNEKILKEKE
+238 EKQAEINEKVLKEKE

-493 KKIRHEAEAYQAR
+493 KKIRHEAEAYQAK

>member
-1 MGRSAEGGRLM
+1 M
-12 RPERLRLSAFGPYAG
+12 RPERLRISAFGPYAG
-27 QEDLDFS
+27 EEDMDFS
-34 ALGNHTLFL
+34 VLENHTLFL

-123 HKGKADFYEIDKEGR
+123 HKGKADFYEIDEEGR
-138 EKVHITSKG
+138 EKAHITSKG

-202 KKLQEETQ
+202 KRLQEETQ

-238 EKQAETNEKILKEKE
+238 EKQTETNEKILKEKE

-273 NVLHGAFLR
+273 NMLHGAFLR
-282 LETAETALKRMEEKK
+282 LETAETALKRMEEKR
-297 KEKEELRGHIKMI
+297 KEKEELRRHIKMI

-397 LAGIYAVKQKEA
+397 LVGIYAVKQKEA

-469 GEDRIMEKDVKDAE
+469 GEDRITEKDVKDAE

-493 KKIRHEAEAYQAR
+493 KKIRHEAEAYQAKD
-506 ELAAAK
+506 LAAAK

-590 VSEEKNCILKIKV
+590 VSEEKNRILKIKV

-662 WNEKRTKLLESMKQF
+662 WNEKRMKLLESMKRF
-677 VAEKAEKETEL
+677 AAEKAEKETEL

-707 ISEKYSL
+707 IGEKYSL

>member
-1 MGRSAEGGRLM
+1 M
-12 RPERLRLSAFGPYAG
+12 
-27 QEDLDFS
+27 
-34 ALGNHTLFL
+34 
-43 ICGPTGAGKSTIL
+43 
-56 DAMCYA
+56 
-62 LYGKTSGA
+62 
-70 VRSGEDLRS
+70 
-79 NYVGYDRKTYVEFDF
+79 
-94 AIGNRHYRIYRSPTQ
+94 
-109 LLERQ
+109 
-114 KGDRSKPVE
+114 
-123 HKGKADFYEIDKEGR
+123 
-138 EKVHITSKG
+138 
-147 VDSAV
+147 
-152 EKLLGVGLE
+152 LGVGLE

-190 QLFQTGIYLAFE
+190 QLFQTGIYLVFE
-202 KKLQEETQ
+202 KRLQEETQ

-238 EKQAETNEKILKEKE
+238 EKQTETNEKILKEKE

-273 NVLHGAFLR
+273 NMLHGAFLR
-282 LETAETALKRMEEKK
+282 LETAETALKRMEEKR
-297 KEKEELRGHIKMI
+297 KEKEELRRHIKMI

-397 LAGIYAVKQKEA
+397 LVGIYAVKQKEA

-469 GEDRIMEKDVKDAE
+469 GEDRITEKDVKDAE

-493 KKIRHEAEAYQAR
+493 KKIRHEAEAYQAKD
-506 ELAAAK
+506 LAAAK

-590 VSEEKNCILKIKV
+590 VSEEKNRILKIKV

-662 WNEKRTKLLESMKQF
+662 WNEKRMKLLESMKRF
-677 VAEKAEKETEL
+677 AAEKAEKETEL

-707 ISEKYSL
+707 IGEKYSL